1 MESLFR
7 VVESSMPLFADAY
20 LLDGERWVF
29 GSFWG
34 HETALQEFFARLTL
48 PNHEDGLR
56 SFSLESPAGERVKI
70 NAGQIGDLTKITT
83 RTPPT
88 TVLGTFCHVWI
99 FDPALQQPN
108 RRNGEA
114 FVLGLPEETSEQI
127 LRRAWSTIQE
137 LSQLPLLD
145 HWRDELM
152 QLLIGN
158 EWIMPLSGEGV
169 QGFRIS
175 LPAEAL
181 EAAVSDGFKRK
192 IFAVEPVT
200 PVVAVQQGNL
210 F

>member
-7 VVESSMPLFADAY
+7 VAESSMPLFADAY
-20 LLDGERWVF
+20 LLDGDRWIF

-34 HETALQEFFARLTL
+34 NETALQEFFARLTL

-56 SFSLESPAGERVKI
+56 SFSLERPAGDHVKI
-70 NAGQIGDLTKITT
+70 YAGHVSDLSKITAK
-83 RTPPT
+83 TPPT

-99 FDPALQQPN
+99 FDPALQKPN
-108 RRNGEA
+108 RGNGEA
-114 FVLGLPEETSEQI
+114 FVLGIPGESSEQI
-127 LRRAWSTIQE
+127 LLRAWSTIQE

-152 QLLIGN
+152 KLFTRNG
-158 EWIMPLSGEGV
+158 WIIPLSGQGV

-175 LPAEAL
+175 LPVDAL
-181 EAAVSDGFKRK
+181 EAAVTDGFKRN
-192 IFAVEPVT
+192 IFAVEPISHA
-200 PVVAVQQGNL
+200 VVLQQGNL